1 MKKMTGKISTKRR
14 NYLSFMLVPHNK
26 GEVQT
31 IRISNFRTTL
41 LSLTA
46 MMMIALLMLTGY
58 TLSVVK
64 ENQALKAQH
73 NQELEFILAQKAELE
88 DYIANQTN
96 ELIENAEL
104 ISSASTTKTISEQAI
119 EQYQS
124 EYENM
129 VVAYVDNNMSTIKTV
144 SRGGSKEATFKEGL
158 AELRSLIS
166 LVESAK
172 LSEDDTN
179 SKINK
184 KEAELTNFL
193 NALPTYWPVDN
204 STTIH
209 SSFGRRLHPIY
220 KYYRSHD
227 GIDIGNKSYPTIYAA
242 GDGKVVEAGR
252 SSGYGNYVVISHGN
266 GFKSLYAHL
275 SSYNVKVGD
284 WVKKSQKI
292 AKMGNTG
299 SSTGTHLHFEIQ
311 INDVPTNPTKYLEK
325 R

>member
-26 GEVQT
+26 GVVRT

-64 ENQALKAQH
+64 ENQELKARH
-73 NQELEFILAQKAELE
+73 SQEIELILAQKAELE

-104 ISSASTTKTISEQAI
+104 ISAASTTKTISEQAI
-119 EQYQS
+119 EEYQT

-144 SRGGSKEATFKEGL
+144 SRGGSKDVTFKEGL
-158 AELRSLIS
+158 AELRSLIE
-166 LVESAK
+166 LVKSAK

-184 KEAELTNFL
+184 KETELTSFL

-204 STTIH
+204 GTTIH
-209 SSFGRRLHPIY
+209 SSFGRRFHPIY
-220 KYYRSHD
+220 KYYKSHD

-252 SSGYGNYVVISHGN
+252 TSGYGNYVAISHGN
-266 GFKSLYAHL
+266 GFKTLYAHL

-284 WVKKSQKI
+284 WVKKGQKI

-299 SSTGTHLHFEIQ
+299 TSTGTHLHFEIQ
-311 INDVPTNPTKYLEK
+311 VNGVPTNPTKYLEK

>member
-1 MKKMTGKISTKRR
+1 MKKMTGKISTKKR
-14 NYLSFMLVPHNK
+14 NYLSFMLVPHRK
-26 GEVQT
+26 GGVRT
-31 IRISNFRTTL
+31 IRISNYRTTL
-41 LSLTA
+41 LSITA
-46 MMMIALLMLTGY
+46 MMLVALLILTGY

-64 ENQALKAQH
+64 ENQLLKERH

-104 ISSASTTKTISEQAI
+104 ISAASTTKTISEQAI
-119 EQYQS
+119 EQYKK
-124 EYENM
+124 EYEEM
-129 VVAYVDNNMSTIKTV
+129 VVAYVDNNMDTIRSV
-144 SRGGSKEATFKEGL
+144 SRGKSNETTFKESIK
-158 AELRSLIS
+158 ELRALIE

-184 KEAELTNFL
+184 KEHELTNFL

-209 SSFGRRLHPIY
+209 SDFGRRFHPIY

-227 GIDIGNKSYPTIYAA
+227 GIDIGNKKYPTIYAA
-242 GDGKVVEAGR
+242 GDGKVVEVGR
-252 SSGYGNYVVISHGN
+252 TNGYGNYVAISHGN
-266 GFKSLYAHL
+266 GFKTVYAHL
-275 SSYNVKVGD
+275 SSYNVKVGE
-284 WVKKSQKI
+284 WVKKGQKI

-299 SSTGTHLHFEIQ
+299 TSTGTHLHFEIQ
-311 INDVPTNPTKYLEK
+311 INGVPTDPKKYLEK

>member
-1 MKKMTGKISTKRR
+1 MKKMTGKISTKKR
-14 NYLSFMLVPHNK
+14 NYLSFMLVPHHK
-26 GEVQT
+26 GGVRT
-31 IRISNFRTTL
+31 IRINNYRTTL
-41 LSLTA
+41 LSITA
-46 MMMIALLMLTGY
+46 IMLVALLILTGY

-64 ENQALKAQH
+64 ENQMLKAQH
-73 NQELEFILAQKAELE
+73 NQELEFILSQKAELE
-88 DYIANQTN
+88 DYIANQTS

-104 ISSASTTKTISEQAI
+104 ISAASTTKTISEQAVD
-119 EQYQS
+119 QYKS
-124 EYENM
+124 EYEDM
-129 VVAYVDNNMSTIKTV
+129 VVAYVDNNMSTIKSV
-144 SRGGSKEATFKEGL
+144 SRGNSDEITFKESIK
-158 AELRSLIS
+158 ELRSLIE

-184 KEAELTNFL
+184 KENELTNFL

-204 STTIH
+204 STAIH
-209 SSFGRRLHPIY
+209 SDFGRRYHPIY
-220 KYYRSHD
+220 KYYRNHD
-227 GIDIGNKSYPTIYAA
+227 GIDIGNRQSPTIYAS

-252 SSGYGNYVVISHGN
+252 TNGYGNYVAISHGN

-284 WVKKSQKI
+284 WVKKGQKI

-299 SSTGTHLHFEIQ
+299 TSTGTHLHFEIQ
-311 INDVPTNPTKYLEK
+311 VNGVPTDPKKYLEK